1 MAKKS
6 MMEPRQIEV
15 WVRGPLPFQP
25 PSNYSPQFQNHRRRA
40 KQEGKSVKKLGPAD
54 PAPLE
59 LCLKSMEEKM
69 EPYLI
74 PDGLRQSVDS
84 EVSEAGSE
92 DEEEDDDD
100 FYDEKTEVCLP
111 LQLYNYVY

>member
-1 MAKKS
+1 
-6 MMEPRQIEV
+6 
-15 WVRGPLPFQP
+15 
-25 PSNYSPQFQNHRRRA
+25 
-40 KQEGKSVKKLGPAD
+40 
-54 PAPLE
+54 
-59 LCLKSMEEKM
+59 MEERM